1 MEEPSVGNDAV
12 VEPVGSQALVVYDAA
27 IAEANIAGGAGP
39 TAIRVNTGNFFYN
52 AATYKVRDELI
63 QWCKGEA
70 LKAGFT
76 MVIEKSDNGSNRR
89 KAFFILGCERGGEY
103 KEPKRKGNRDDTA
116 TRKCQCPFRLRGYFL
131 ATHEW
136 RLSVVCGEHNHEM
149 AKNLEGHIL
158 AGRLKPEEK
167 EHVQEL
173 TRNLV
178 QPKNIL
184 HNLKER
190 NKESKTNM
198 KQIYNIRQK
207 YKNDLRGEY
216 FELQQLL
223 KCLEEHRYFHKIRTV
238 GESSTVQDI
247 FWAHPDSVKLLNTFP
262 TVLLMDSTYKTNIE
276 ILLSRSHTDYLKQW
290 HFILVGLVCRIHNQ
304 YGRKSVEQFHTIR
317 MCPKNILYG
326 RRLTNRS
333 NFVEVY
339 VLFKTLQ
346 KLLKFKKLTPKVNF
360 VFLPDVVNLLHIGLA
375 ILIHVLQVVQN
386 VLWLHQIPSKL
397 LHMLLFLGF

>member
-1 MEEPSVGNDAV
+1 MEEPSVGNDVDVA
-12 VEPVGSQALVVYDAA
+12 PVGSQALVVYDAA

-184 HNLKER
+184 NNLKER
-190 NKESKTNM
+190 NKET
-198 KQIYNIRQK
+198 
-207 YKNDLRGEY
+207 
-216 FELQQLL
+216 
-223 KCLEEHRYFHKIRTV
+223 T
-238 GESSTVQDI
+238 
-247 FWAHPDSVKLLNTFP
+247 NTF
-262 TVLLMDSTYKTNIE
+262 
-276 ILLSRSHTDYLKQW
+276 
-290 HFILVGLVCRIHNQ
+290 
-304 YGRKSVEQFHTIR
+304 
-317 MCPKNILYG
+317 
-326 RRLTNRS
+326 
-333 NFVEVY
+333 
-339 VLFKTLQ
+339 
-346 KLLKFKKLTPKVNF
+346 
-360 VFLPDVVNLLHIGLA
+360 
-375 ILIHVLQVVQN
+375 
-386 VLWLHQIPSKL
+386 
-397 LHMLLFLGF
+397 